1 MISADYS
8 LAIAVSAA
16 VGLSFWPVTPNDVGP
31 GEPFD
36 VRVQVWKHLPLVVS
50 WLYLPLG
57 FVLSLSWQT
66 IAS

>member
-1 MISADYS
+1 VISADYS

-36 VRVQVWKHLPLVVS
+36 VRVQVKKRS
-50 WLYLPLG
+50 
-57 FVLSLSWQT
+57 F
-66 IAS
+66 

>member
-50 WLYLPLG
+50 WLYLPLV
-57 FVLSLSWQT
+57 VLMDMS
-66 IAS
+66 